1 MTKRMDLKKR
11 VVIALSSEWVS
22 EKITTR
28 EAITIKNNNLTNI
41 SSNNNKTLIQT
52 TMTKQT
58 HNNWAWPTCN

>member
-28 EAITIKNNNLTNI
+28 EAITIKNNNYI
-41 SSNNNKTLIQT
+41 SNNNNKTLIKT
-52 TMTKQT
+52 AMTKQT
-58 HNNWAWPTCN
+58 HNNWVVTCL